1 MSAVAPAA
9 AGEAEAAEAA
19 RAGTPDGL
27 IRRDGL
33 WALAESGIFARAER
47 AKFDARGN
55 ETEWV
60 MTIQAAQDGTWLE
73 AAEEA
78 GAVVVLVV
86 VVDVGRCP
94 PRGPLH
100 LPYMA
105 TRSLY
110 GRCSV
115 TSRSARPSRAS
126 RCAAARPTAPPS
138 PFGTP
143 PYLATTCLI
152 WKVRDRT
159 IRWAYGAASAELG
172 AEHASSLVTVLEKVI
187 R

>member
-47 AKFDARGN
+47 AKFDERGN

-105 TRSLY
+105 GVPLLR
-110 GRCSV
+110 
-115 TSRSARPSRAS
+115 
-126 RCAAARPTAPPS
+126 
-138 PFGTP
+138 
-143 PYLATTCLI
+143 
-152 WKVRDRT
+152 
-159 IRWAYGAASAELG
+159 GA
-172 AEHASSLVTVLEKVI
+172 HA
-187 R
+187 